1 MISTK
6 LSHPALVSDD
16 DFVAAQAIRA
26 ARPTQDGSPR
36 VYLLAGLLK
45 CGFCGRRLDSHWAN
59 GRPGYRCRHGY
70 TSARPREAGLKFLY
84 IREDRLL
91 AELLAHVGGRERRE
105 PAEIVSAIRAKDLVI
120 VCQAATRVVPALDT
134 EELVPGDELFMG

>member
-1 MISTK
+1 MSSLFDSWVQHKVISPRGWNAPQEWAISTK
-6 LSHPALVSDD
+6 RSHPALVSDD

-70 TSARPREAGLKFLY
+70 TSARPRTASGL
-84 IREDRLL
+84 E
-91 AELLAHVGGRERRE
+91 
-105 PAEIVSAIRAKDLVI
+105 
-120 VCQAATRVVPALDT
+120 VPVYT
-134 EELVPGDELFMG
+134 